1 MSAGEQSGVSCS
13 LCALFMLAK
22 VPKGRLFSVHSWHF
36 KYLQV
41 RKYSFFRPLDT
52 WMIHNMKQGC
62 LLFFLNWIDIY
73 SLLALALSGK
83 ENLTHLM
90 SYTLSDLMVGKILF
104 SFSSLS
110 FPVLK
115 FYLSFHFITEMF
127 GNPLIWNFR
136 YLKLLDR
143 KYCCILKGF
152 YAVIWTSCRHFCITR
167 LLNNFSQKIMI

>member
-1 MSAGEQSGVSCS
+1 MFKTLLSHRWYIFHMLHLYALSIPSPPHRWMSAGEQSSVSCC

-22 VPKGRLFSVHSWHF
+22 VTKGRLFNVHSWHF

-41 RKYSFFRPLDT
+41 RKYSFSRLLDT
-52 WMIHNMKQGC
+52 WMIHNVKQSC

-90 SYTLSDLMVGKILF
+90 SYTWSDLMVGKILF

-115 FYLSFHFITEMF
+115 LLPLLSFYHRNVWKSIDLE
-127 GNPLIWNFR
+127 L
-136 YLKLLDR
+136 
-143 KYCCILKGF
+143 
-152 YAVIWTSCRHFCITR
+152 
-167 LLNNFSQKIMI
+167 